1 VNPFD
6 ALSLAQGVREVFV
19 GAPNGL
25 WHVGRTL
32 GGELAARLV
41 SVNIG
46 LPRDI
51 TWRGKTV
58 RTGIWKSPVPGRIV
72 VRKLNIDG
80 DGQGDLGGH
89 GGVNRAVMV
98 YQLDSYRYWERILN
112 RSDFSYGQFGE
123 NFTVDGLPDVEVS
136 IGDRYRI
143 GTALFEV
150 TQPRVTCYRV
160 GIRMDEPQ
168 MAALLVAHGRPGFY
182 FRVLEEGE
190 VGAGDEI
197 VKVADGPE
205 QISVAEMDALLYL
218 PGHSPEQL
226 ERALRIPALS
236 KGWQDSFQAILQQ
249 KTSGSQPSGN
259 PGLAPPSGLP
269 PAWPGFRPLRVS
281 RIERESVSVVSLTLI
296 PADSR
301 PLVAAQPGQFIIL
314 RMQPAPEGS
323 VLLRNYSL
331 SNLPSADHYRVS
343 IKLEVNGVAS
353 TYLHDQVRVGHL
365 LEVAA
370 PRGNFTLQPGDNQV
384 VLLSAGVGATP
395 VLAMLHSLVAE
406 ISPREVWWLFGA
418 RNGEDHPFAEESR
431 NLVKALPRG
440 KSFIAY
446 SRPDPRDRPGVDF
459 DASGR
464 ITVEVLEKL
473 GVPRD
478 ADFYLCGPAPFLQEL
493 SNGLMAWGVSDNR
506 VHTEIFGPGKPI
518 TPGVVDPSHAAPHP
532 PAGTVGSGPRVSF
545 ARSGLN
551 VCWNAKF
558 SSLLDFAEACD
569 VPVRWACRTGVCHT
583 CESGLISGSVDYQ
596 PEPLEPAAQG
606 NLLIC
611 CSQPKGDVVI
621 DL

>member
-1 VNPFD
+1 M
-6 ALSLAQGVREVFV
+6 A
-19 GAPNGL
+19 
-25 WHVGRTL
+25 T
-32 GGELAARLV
+32 RLV

-51 TWRGKTV
+51 NWRGKTV
-58 RTGIWKSPVPGRIV
+58 HTGIWKRPVPGRVI

-98 YQLDSYRYWERILN
+98 YQLESYRYWERELSRTN
-112 RSDFSYGQFGE
+112 SSYGQFGE
-123 NFTVDGLPDVEVS
+123 NFTVDGLPDVEVC

-150 TQPRVTCYRV
+150 SQPRVTCYRV

-168 MAALLVAHGRPGFY
+168 MAALMAAHHRPGFY

-205 QISVAEMDALLYL
+205 QMSVAEMDALLYL
-218 PGHSPEQL
+218 PEHTPEQL
-226 ERALRIPALS
+226 ERALRIAALS
-236 KGWQDSFQAILQQ
+236 EGWRGSFQAILQN
-249 KTSGSQPSGN
+249 KTSESPKPGN
-259 PGLAPPSGLP
+259 PGLAPPSGPP

-281 RIERESVSVVSLTLI
+281 RIERESTSVVSLTLI
-296 PADSR
+296 PADGR
-301 PLVAAQPGQFIIL
+301 PLVAALPGQFVIL
-314 RMQPAPEGS
+314 RIQPKPNGP

-331 SNLPSADHYRVS
+331 SDLPSADHYRVS
-343 IKLEVNGVAS
+343 IKLEVNGAAS
-353 TYLHDQVRVGHL
+353 TYLHNQVRMGDL
-365 LEVAA
+365 LDVAA
-370 PRGNFTLQPGDNQV
+370 PRGNFTLQPGERQV
-384 VLLSAGVGATP
+384 VLLSGGVGATP
-395 VLAMLHSLVAE
+395 VLAMLHSLAAE

-418 RNGEDHPFAEESR
+418 RNGKDHPFAEESR

-446 SRPDPRDRPGVDF
+446 SRPGSRDRPSVDF

-464 ITVEVLEKL
+464 ITVEALEKL
-473 GVPRD
+473 GVPCD
-478 ADFYLCGPAPFLQEL
+478 ADFYLCGPAGFLL
-493 SNGLMAWGVSDNR
+493 DLGDGLVAWGVSDAR

-518 TPGVVDPSHAAPHP
+518 TPGVVDRSHAPPHP
-532 PAGTVGSGPRVSF
+532 PEGPVGSGPRVSF
-545 ARSGLN
+545 VRSGIN
-551 VCWNAKF
+551 VGWNAKF

-569 VPVRWACRTGVCHT
+569 VPVRWSCRTGVCHT
-583 CESGLISGSVDYQ
+583 CESGLISGNVDYQ
-596 PEPLEPAAQG
+596 PEPLEAPAQG